1 MPTSTEIFIN
11 SELPKRPYT
20 NQFPLTL
27 GHVPVATG
35 VGLQVEARA
44 LTTSD
49 ISGMSS
55 YATQVDLSNVLAG
68 LWDDRGAY
76 TVNAAGNINYP
87 SSAGSGVAGALMKGD
102 IFTVAGA
109 VAGISTINNIA
120 VNNGDTV
127 RALVDNPSATD
138 NAHWAIAENNI
149 GYVPENRAN
158 KTTNTDL
165 SGATGTYPDTPTVKT
180 YIDNYDISAASINS
194 TGTVTLTRTESD
206 LTFQVPT
213 AVSGLSFDPNTG
225 ILTSS
230 YTNNATSTTITVA
243 ANEVSDNV
251 FRIKDNDDATKK
263 IAFEASGIATGET
276 RTITMPNVNVDLG
289 KVSQAVTASTDG
301 YFTSSDYLNVTKKV
315 FITSTSTY
323 TVSGNDAQR
332 DHEFILTSNASI
344 NIHSL
349 ASNKRAVFRSG
360 DGSTYTISNA
370 TATSWLFSGISG
382 ATVQVSQTQDVY
394 ISGNLSSSHVGYIT
408 GSRVNTSHFQIAGTG
423 TATFNI
429 PTVGNSV
436 ITVPSYN
443 VNLGNIPFLNVSAA
457 SPITNGGINHI
468 VIPVGA
474 FGVSIPITYGATTS
488 NTKYIVYNNTVSN
501 MPVSL
506 AIAWSGQTAGF
517 SAATY
522 IGYSDQ
528 SVTQLSD
535 ITGISGTYN
544 TPTIVNV
551 PPGGS
556 VELIMYGTGGG
567 STRVNVGITTNTG
580 GLSTYNQ
587 WLKIY
592 KSYATADASKYMWVD
607 GSALTTT
614 RQLTLPDSDVNLGNV
629 LPVSAY
635 RYVIRDKTTGFTL
648 DSTEITNAK
657 GVGGNFITGNIIYNV
672 AATTDVSITLGSPS
686 ALGLSVGDSFTIRQ
700 ADFGIVTVQ
709 GTVNGSTTG
718 YHSTFGVGD
727 SFTLIAY
734 STTAWLRMG

>member
-1 MPTSTEIFIN
+1 KS
-11 SELPKRPYT
+11 
-20 NQFPLTL
+20 
-27 GHVPVATG
+27 
-35 VGLQVEARA
+35 
-44 LTTSD
+44 
-49 ISGMSS
+49 
-55 YATQVDLSNVLAG
+55 
-68 LWDDRGAY
+68 
-76 TVNAAGNINYP
+76 
-87 SSAGSGVAGALMKGD
+87 
-102 IFTVAGA
+102 
-109 VAGISTINNIA
+109 
-120 VNNGDTV
+120 
-127 RALVDNPSATD
+127 
-138 NAHWAIAENNI
+138 
-149 GYVPENRAN
+149 
-158 KTTNTDL
+158 
-165 SGATGTYPDTPTVKT
+165 
-180 YIDNYDISAASINS
+180 YIDKYDISAASINS
-194 TGTVTLTRTESD
+194 TGTVTLTRTASD

-213 AVSGLSFDPNTG
+213 AISGLSFDANTG
-225 ILTSS
+225 VLTSS

-263 IAFEASGIATGET
+263 IAFDAAYVGSGTT
-276 RTITMPNVNVDLG
+276 KTITMPNADIDLSQMPVIVN
-289 KVSQAVTASTDG
+289 
-301 YFTSSDYLNVTKKV
+301 
-315 FITSTSTY
+315 ITSNTTY
-323 TVSGNDAQR
+323 TVSVANGIRDHIILTTSNFTLNAQQLTTSGSVIVRSKDGNPYTVTRSGSQAWNFVGLSTDPITVSAGNDFYLSGNSGSGYHTAYMTGSFAASSFAIR
-332 DHEFILTSNASI
+332 KDHTSNSPYF
-344 NIHSL
+344 NFL
-349 ASNKRAVFRSG
+349 AP
-360 DGSTYTISNA
+360 
-370 TATSWLFSGISG
+370 
-382 ATVQVSQTQDVY
+382 
-394 ISGNLSSSHVGYIT
+394 NL
-408 GSRVNTSHFQIAGTG
+408 TG
-423 TATFNI
+423 TKT
-429 PTVGNSV
+429 
-436 ITVPSYN
+436 ITMPN
-443 VNLGNIPFLNVSAA
+443 RDINLDGIPFLNVSAA

-474 FGVSIPITYGATTS
+474 FDVSIPITYGATTS
-488 NTKYIVYNNTVSN
+488 NTKYIVYNNTASN
-501 MPVSL
+501 IPVSL

-709 GTVNGSTTG
+709 GTVNGSATG